1 MNSLDDLLNNALAEE
16 QPQLS
21 KEEYAAKKK
30 AEREEVF
37 ALSDQTAL
45 EVSADEGKFQP
56 FLDLQARLDRY
67 SAVNSLLVFA
77 QNPEASRLG
86 SFDYWKS
93 QNGFVKPGQSGISI
107 LEPGKEYEREDGSTA
122 VGYNVKKVFD
132 ISQIDTRKLKFA
144 PTPTYTERQLLG
156 ALISKAPVK
165 ISGVDELSGDL
176 GAYTNPETGS
186 IYVRKGMEF
195 SDTFRS
201 VAQELACTEVNRG
214 GKNTADPQFTAYCAS
229 YVLCKKYGVNTKSFN
244 FESAPAMFRGFEAQ
258 DVKGELSQ
266 IRDAAENI
274 SGRMARQLETQ
285 NRAAKN
291 NEAR

>member
-1 MNSLDDLLNNALAEE
+1 MNNFDDLLNNAPAEE

-86 SFDYWKS
+86 SFDYWKR
-93 QNGFVKPGQSGISI
+93 QNCSVRSGQTAIAI
-107 LEPGKEYEREDGSTA
+107 LEPHEYTKDDNTPGT
-122 VGYNVKKVFD
+122 GYNVKKVFD
-132 ISQIDTRKLKFA
+132 ISQMDTRKLRV
-144 PTPTYTERQLLG
+144 TPPPRYTERQLLG

-176 GAYTNPETGS
+176 GAYTDPETGS

-201 VAQELACTEVNRG
+201 VAQELACTEVNRD

-291 NEAR
+291 NETR

>member
-1 MNSLDDLLNNALAEE
+1 MNNFDDLLNNAPAEE

-86 SFDYWKS
+86 SFDYWKR
-93 QNGFVKPGQSGISI
+93 QNCSVRSGQTAIAI
-107 LEPGKEYEREDGSTA
+107 LEPHEYTKDDNTPGT
-122 VGYNVKKVFD
+122 GYNVKKVFD
-132 ISQIDTRKLKFA
+132 ISQMDTRKLRV
-144 PTPTYTERQLLG
+144 TPPPRYTERQLLG

-176 GAYTNPETGS
+176 GAYTDPETGS

-201 VAQELACTEVNRG
+201 VAQELACTEVNRDG
-214 GKNTADPQFTAYCAS
+214 NNTADPQFTAYCAS

-258 DVKGELSQ
+258 DVKSELSQ

-291 NEAR
+291 NETR